1 MVLTV
6 TIVSYKTTSIRIR
19 GGWHM
24 QGGKYNALGHL
35 ETSDRFRD
43 PTDSIYIID

>member
-1 MVLTV
+1 MVLIV

-19 GGWHM
+19 GGWHI
-24 QGGKYNALGHL
+24 QGGKHNALEHL

-43 PTDSIYIID
+43 PADSIYIID